1 MANRVWKDMVSALW
15 GYEHAL
21 AHTIRDL
28 FLRPR
33 KVYEHYK
40 AGGQQ
45 YFSPPRVL
53 VVVAGLLFLLDQVL
67 VDYGELLRGVEPPL
81 YLEVLLPIRAQ
92 LFVLKVI
99 NKFQVLFQVLS
110 IPVFCLGL
118 HLFLPSRVYNR
129 YTNSIVI
136 ITYAACMVLLTKL
149 ILLPMKYVA
158 YTSSWYAGYS
168 DILNIALTFGFY
180 FGMTAAMLRLRTP
193 RELGRSLLGFGVGWL
208 LVWAALFGLAL
219 LVTSKTVRALFV

>member
-1 MANRVWKDMVSALW
+1 MANRVWQDMVSALW

-40 AGGQQ
+40 AGGNQ
-45 YFSPPRVL
+45 YFSPFRVL
-53 VVVAGLLFLLDQVL
+53 AVTAGLLFLLDQVL

-92 LFVLKVI
+92 LFIVKVI
-99 NKFQVLFQVLS
+99 NKYQVLFQVLS
-110 IPVFCLGL
+110 IPIYCIGL
-118 HLFLPSRVYNR
+118 HLFLPRRVYNR

-136 ITYAACMVLLTKL
+136 ITYAACMILMTKLVLLPL
-149 ILLPMKYVA
+149 KYVS
-158 YTSSWYAGYS
+158 YTASGYTTYA
-168 DILNIALTFGFY
+168 DILNISLSFGYY
-180 FGMTAAMLRLRTP
+180 FGMTAAMLKLRTP
-193 RELGRSLLGFGVGWL
+193 RELGRAAVGYAVGWV
-208 LVWAALFGLAL
+208 LVWAVLFGLAL
-219 LVTSKTVRALFV
+219 LVTSKPIRSLFM